1 MEEHVLKSEIT
12 TVEEK
17 VKEITVTDKQTF
29 EIAGEL
35 IIELDRLV
43 KQIKEYWKE
52 PKERAFQ
59 AHKAITAK
67 ESEMLRPVTDR
78 RNDLASKIKKYLT
91 DQERIRREEQARL
104 DAERMKREQ
113 AERDKLAK
121 QAAKAE
127 EKGNAEKAE
136 ALREKIND
144 VYVAPSIVVPEV
156 EKTTRMDTGT
166 VSVTKDIEVTIND
179 EKALIAEIAAG
190 NVPVSVVTFS
200 VPKLKAYIKLQGI
213 TKLNGVTIAEVS
225 SAKFRGK

>member
-1 MEEHVLKSEIT
+1 MEEQVLKSEIT

-29 EIAGEL
+29 ELAGEL
-35 IIELDRLV
+35 IIDLDRLV

-78 RNDLASKIKKYLT
+78 RNDLAGKIKRYLT
-91 DQERIRREEQARL
+91 EQERIRREEQARL
-104 DAERMKREQ
+104 DAERIKREQ

-144 VYVAPSIVVPEV
+144 VFVAPSIVVPEV

-166 VSVTKDIEVTIND
+166 VSVTKDIEVIIND

-190 NVPVSVVTFS
+190 NVPASIVTFS
-200 VPKLKAYIKLQGI
+200 VPKLKAYIKLQGL